1 MGQVKRHSYVGT
13 HTKRAN
19 FPVTYQNYTPSNSK
33 KSGVL
38 GGYCERVRGLKKE
51 YCQIDPTRGEGGPDF
66 SSALAQH
73 NDDNPRY

>member
-1 MGQVKRHSYVGT
+1 MWERIQNVPTFLSL
-13 HTKRAN
+13 TKTTLPRIA
-19 FPVTYQNYTPSNSK
+19 K
-33 KSGVL
+33 KVEFL